1 MELHL
6 RSDFLFLLHGK
17 TDGIQ
22 YEIHTLTCSCFAR
35 NHAVVKQIPNH
46 GQIEYTLSG
55 MDEGNIR
62 DPFVVGS
69 VRLKVSV
76 QSIFVFVKLLAHLP
90 HTAVSIS
97 LVAFLLLL
105 ADDGGKLRIVRRLIQ
120 ALDIVIAATA

>member
-1 MELHL
+1 
-6 RSDFLFLLHGK
+6 
-17 TDGIQ
+17 
-22 YEIHTLTCSCFAR
+22 
-35 NHAVVKQIPNH
+35 
-46 GQIEYTLSG
+46 

-97 LVAFLLLL
+97 LVAFPLLP
-105 ADDGGKLRIVRRLIQ
+105 ADDGGKLPIVHRLIQ
-120 ALDIVIAATA
+120 PLDIVIAATA